1 MNIWV
6 EFTGV
11 ARMLTGTRSV
21 PLDLQDEV
29 SFQDIVQRLGATY
42 PALIGQVIQPDGR
55 TLYPSNL
62 LNLNGKR
69 MLKPTQ
75 MHESPQDGDHI
86 VMMSVLA
93 GG

>member
-1 MNIWV
+1 MNVWV

-11 ARMLTGTRSV
+11 ARVLTGAHAV
-21 PLDLQDEV
+21 PLDLQDGA
-29 SFQDIVQRLGATY
+29 SFQDIVQRLGAAY
-42 PALIGQVIQPDGR
+42 PALVGQVIQPDGK

-75 MHESPQDGDHI
+75 MHESPQDGDH
-86 VMMSVLA
+86 VVVMSVLA